1 MKKISRFGE
10 GAYVFGLLFLSMG
23 TALLAKAGFGVSM
36 VVAPAYL
43 VSLKFS
49 FLTFGTAEYC
59 VQAAVF
65 AAMCLVIGK
74 FRLSYCFTFLSLLIY
89 GAVLDAWVRVFDF
102 LPSDGLPLRIAC
114 YLIGL
119 PLVSLGVSLMFHTY
133 FAPSV
138 YEYFVR
144 MVSAHFGKDINKFKG
159 AYDCTSLAVSIGLS
173 FLFFG
178 KLNGI
183 GIGTVIAA
191 VLNGRISGW
200 FSRRMEERVDFSPR
214 YPRLAALFQK

>member
-119 PLVSLGVSLMFHTY
+119 PLVSLG
-133 FAPSV
+133 
-138 YEYFVR
+138 
-144 MVSAHFGKDINKFKG
+144 
-159 AYDCTSLAVSIGLS
+159 
-173 FLFFG
+173 
-178 KLNGI
+178 
-183 GIGTVIAA
+183 
-191 VLNGRISGW
+191 
-200 FSRRMEERVDFSPR
+200 
-214 YPRLAALFQK
+214 